1 MLPPVKTVRPASEKA
16 RDDSGE
22 VLEDLEELEDLEDL
36 EELEDLEDL
45 EEASQDQREPA
56 SVNQLYQV
64 PVLETDFILEL
75 TTIQQI

>member
-22 VLEDLEELEDLEDL
+22 VLEDL